1 MHRKKSKSLIQC
13 IIRCLFIF
21 LQSNIFSEI
30 GNAEY
35 IYRILSGSK
44 QQTFRAAEI
53 TSYTVYFHSRRMIR
67 PKRNPTIWYTLTKS
81 ALKSKKKKKKGLTG
95 S

>member
-1 MHRKKSKSLIQC
+1 
-13 IIRCLFIF
+13 
-21 LQSNIFSEI
+21 
-30 GNAEY
+30 
-35 IYRILSGSK
+35 
-44 QQTFRAAEI
+44 
-53 TSYTVYFHSRRMIR
+53 MIR

>member
-1 MHRKKSKSLIQC
+1 MYNT
-13 IIRCLFIF
+13 LFIYF

-81 ALKSKKKKKKGLTG
+81 ALKSKKKEKKKGLTG